1 MTIKSKKLKKLIA
14 KNKKKILK
22 IALIII
28 GIIIVAVASFYA
40 ATAVN
45 NNIRKDRIISIFN
58 NLKIDDQK
66 YTINYESIFG
76 EKRIYEWD
84 SGRSYSSERTYI
96 RGANV
101 DTTVAELKQ
110 AIAKTDFKFYEEP
123 YPGST
128 YFMYIYKSP
137 NNEYLRVSVDSKTR
151 QDDFFNKHSMGLSI
165 DDISTSPN
173 AGPSNVTI
181 KVNLDDN
188 NE

>member
-1 MTIKSKKLKKLIA
+1 MTTKSKKLNKLIA
-14 KNKKKILK
+14 KNKKKIIK
-22 IALIII
+22 ITLIAV
-28 GIIIVAVASFYA
+28 GVIVVVVACFYA

-58 NLKIDDQK
+58 SLKIDDQK

-128 YFMYIYKSP
+128 DFMYIYKSP
-137 NNEYLRVSVDSKTR
+137 KNEYLRVSVESKTR
-151 QDDFFNKHSMGLSI
+151 QDDFFNRHNMGLPTE
-165 DDISTSPN
+165 DVTTSPN